1 MAVYL
6 ITGKLGTGKSK
17 ACVAR
22 MREAL
27 IAGKRVATN
36 IDLDL
41 GKLLGPHSKA
51 TCIRLPDKPGAA
63 DLAALPS
70 GNDSYD
76 EDANGLIVLDE
87 LGSWLN
93 SRTFHD
99 PSRMPVLDWLIH
111 SRKRGWDCYFICQ
124 DIAQVDKQFRESI
137 VEFVGRCSRFDKIWV
152 PGVGRLLYSLTGG
165 AFGKLPRFHLCVV
178 RMSAAAGGIIADR
191 WWYKGT
197 DLHGAY
203 DTRQIFR
210 SDYPHGTYSVLPA
223 SFGRPAAPARVGWLA
238 RWRRRFVGTARPGR
252 PFRQPDPVLGAR
264 REALMRLPADQRI
277 RVVKRLQAL
286 GAF

>member
-41 GKLLGPHSKA
+41 SKLLGPDSKA
-51 TCIRLPDKPGAA
+51 TYIRLPDKPAAA

-76 EDANGLIVLDE
+76 EECNGVIVLDE

-99 PSRMPVLDWLIH
+99 PARMPVLDWLIH

-124 DIAQVDKQFRESI
+124 DIAQVDKQFREAI

-152 PGVGRLLYSLTGG
+152 PGIGRLLFWLTGG
-165 AFGKLPRFHLCVV
+165 ALGKLPRFHLCVV

-210 SDYPHGTYSVLPA
+210 TDYPHGTFSVLPP
-223 SFGRPAAPARVGWLA
+223 SFGRAAVPPRPSWWRRFLA
-238 RWRRRFVGTARPGR
+238 RPARPGR
-252 PFRQPDPVLGAR
+252 AVRAADPVLVAR
-264 REALMRLPADQRI
+264 RAALMRLPPDARI
-277 RVVKRLQAL
+277 PALKRLQSL
-286 GAF
+286 GAY